1 MRSAVISMMLVS
13 AAVWAE
19 PGVQH
24 YDPAV
29 FEQRFNQADL
39 DGNARLSREEA
50 YAAFPRM
57 PEFFDEIDSDKD
69 SAITLSEVEQALE
82 RRVNAAMG
90 STGRYGTFASG
101 TAESASENKDA
112 ATVQGQALSSEM
124 EAKRLYRQQYYE
136 SISGEK
142 ALSGQ
147 LGEPVS
153 KSPSSPLFDKKY

>member
-1 MRSAVISMMLVS
+1 MRIALISLMLVS
-13 AAVWAE
+13 ATLQAE
-19 PGVQH
+19 PAVQQ
-24 YDPAV
+24 YDPV
-29 FEQRFNQADL
+29 RFEQRFNKADL

-69 SAITLSEVEQALE
+69 NAITLVEVEQALE
-82 RRVNAAMG
+82 RRVNAAMA
-90 STGRYGTFASG
+90 STGRYGTFASS
-101 TAESASENKDA
+101 TTESGKKDA
-112 ATVQGQALSSEM
+112 ATVQGQALSSEL

-147 LGEPVS
+147 FGEPAS
-153 KSPSSPLFDKKY
+153 KSPSSPLFDKRY

>member
-1 MRSAVISMMLVS
+1 MRIALISLMLVS
-13 AAVWAE
+13 ATLQAE
-19 PGVQH
+19 PAVQQ
-24 YDPAV
+24 YDPV
-29 FEQRFNQADL
+29 RFEQRFNKADV
-39 DGNARLSREEA
+39 DSNGRLSREEA

-69 SAITLSEVEQALE
+69 SAITLSEVEQAME

-90 STGRYGTFASG
+90 STGRYDTFASG
-101 TAESASENKDA
+101 TGESGSKDA
-112 ATVQGQALSSEM
+112 ATVQGQALSSQM

-147 LGEPVS
+147 LGEPAS
-153 KSPSSPLFDKKY
+153 KSPSSPLFEKRY

>member
-1 MRSAVISMMLVS
+1 MRSAVISLMLVS
-13 AAVWAE
+13 AAAWAE
-19 PGVQH
+19 PVIQQ

-29 FEQRFNQADL
+29 FEQRFNKADV
-39 DGNARLSREEA
+39 DGNGRLSRQEA

-69 SAITLSEVEQALE
+69 GAITLSDVEQALE

-101 TAESASENKDA
+101 RAESGNKDDA
-112 ATVQGQALSSEM
+112 AVQGQASSSAM

>member
-1 MRSAVISMMLVS
+1 MRITVISLMLVS
-13 AAVWAE
+13 AAVRAE
-19 PGVQH
+19 PAVQQ

-29 FEQRFNQADL
+29 FEQRFNKADV
-39 DGNARLSREEA
+39 DGDGRLSRQEA

-90 STGRYGTFASG
+90 STGRYGTLASG
-101 TAESASENKDA
+101 TAESTNMDA
-112 ATVQGQALSSEM
+112 ATVHGQALSSEM

>member
-1 MRSAVISMMLVS
+1 MRIALISLMLVS
-13 AAVWAE
+13 AAAWAE
-19 PGVQH
+19 PAVQQ
-24 YDPAV
+24 YDPVV
-29 FEQRFNQADL
+29 FEQRFNKADL

-69 SAITLSEVEQALE
+69 SAITLSEVEQAMQ
-82 RRVNAAMG
+82 RRVDAAMA

-101 TAESASENKDA
+101 TGESGSKDA

-147 LGEPVS
+147 LGEPAS
-153 KSPSSPLFDKKY
+153 KSPSSPLFEKRY

>member
-1 MRSAVISMMLVS
+1 MRITVISLMLVS

-19 PGVQH
+19 PAVQQ

-29 FEQRFNQADL
+29 FEQRFNKADV
-39 DGNARLSREEA
+39 DGNGRLSRQEA

-69 SAITLSEVEQALE
+69 NAITLSEIEQAME
-82 RRVNAAMG
+82 RRVNAAMA
-90 STGRYGTFASG
+90 STGRYGTFASS
-101 TAESASENKDA
+101 TTESGKKDA
-112 ATVQGQALSSEM
+112 ATVQGQALSSEL

-147 LGEPVS
+147 FGEPAS
-153 KSPSSPLFDKKY
+153 KSPSSPLFDKRY